1 MNRKKM
7 KFNVDELKVQSFV
20 TSLNNEEKFSLNG
33 GSGDYP
39 TTGWTVETVKQC
51 TCYYTCGSGQ
61 CSAQSNTCC

>member
-7 KFNVDELKVQSFV
+7 KFNVGDLKVQSFV

-39 TTGWTVETVKQC
+39 TTGQTVETIKVC
-51 TCYYTCGSGQ
+51 TCYYSCGSGA
-61 CSAQSNTCC
+61 CSQSGFACC